1 MSFNWYYAGT
11 DPFRQVQT
19 QQLNKLGTS
28 LLALSH
34 TLENLANQ
42 AQHSRTL
49 ISNLTLDA
57 MSSTSQDE
65 STTLHSTMIPSQQ
78 QAQLS
83 ESRQQ
88 HRIGKRSRRCSRSL
102 TSAACTKVQSVGE
115 QNTQT
120 GQVYSNDPLGLLTA
134 HGRDTNLWH
143 SFLTQINI
151 YDAVPRA
158 TIIRGN
164 FIMRINITFEGL
176 RWNDANIFLD
186 NGYKIEPL
194 CGNLPP
200 QQFSNCGGGFGTP
213 PKAPKHPCISD
224 RTAGR
229 GKKNLSPHYH
239 CYLRL
244 RTRQRGMYVRC
255 SRLGLRG

>member
-1 MSFNWYYAGT
+1 MSPLTKEATLECLPEQSPIRRTSNFALISNSLSTTQNVAVGL
-11 DPFRQVQT
+11 VQT

-57 MSSTSQDE
+57 MSSTSQDK

-88 HRIGKRSRRCSRSL
+88 QRIGKRSRRCSRSL

-143 SFLTQINI
+143 SFL
-151 YDAVPRA
+151 PRR
-158 TIIRGN
+158 RG
-164 FIMRINITFEGL
+164 FQPR
-176 RWNDANIFLD
+176 
-186 NGYKIEPL
+186 
-194 CGNLPP
+194 
-200 QQFSNCGGGFGTP
+200 
-213 PKAPKHPCISD
+213 
-224 RTAGR
+224 
-229 GKKNLSPHYH
+229 
-239 CYLRL
+239 
-244 RTRQRGMYVRC
+244 
-255 SRLGLRG
+255 